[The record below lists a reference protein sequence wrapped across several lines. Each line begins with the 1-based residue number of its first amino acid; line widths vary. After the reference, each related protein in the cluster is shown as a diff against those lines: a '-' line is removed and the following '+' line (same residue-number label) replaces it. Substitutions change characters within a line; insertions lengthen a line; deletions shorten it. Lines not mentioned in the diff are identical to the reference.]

1 VSQVA
6 GSEPIRFVAR
16 YYLYQGSSVQSQ
28 GLSVTTT
35 VMAKLTRYTSFEEL
49 KSDIQP
55 NTLTEAERDRVYTE
69 LEEFIKLLQ
78 EDLAAKK
85 KAKRSN
91 GQ

>member
-1 VSQVA
+1 
-6 GSEPIRFVAR
+6 
-16 YYLYQGSSVQSQ
+16 
-28 GLSVTTT
+28 
-35 VMAKLTRYTSFEEL
+35 MAKLTRYNSFEEL

-55 NTLTEAERDRVYTE
+55 NTLTEVERDRTYAE

-78 EDLAAKK
+78 QDLAAKK

>member
-1 VSQVA
+1 MLDN
-6 GSEPIRFVAR
+6 P
-16 YYLYQGSSVQSQ
+16 
-28 GLSVTTT
+28 

-55 NTLTEAERDRVYTE
+55 NTLTEAERNRVYTE

-78 EDLAAKK
+78 QDLAAKK

>member
-1 VSQVA
+1 
-6 GSEPIRFVAR
+6 
-16 YYLYQGSSVQSQ
+16 
-28 GLSVTTT
+28 
-35 VMAKLTRYTSFEEL
+35 MAKLTRYSSFEEL

-55 NTLTEAERDRVYTE
+55 NTLTEVERDRVYTE

-78 EDLAAKK
+78 QDLAAKK